1 MRRIVKKSR
10 KHTAEDRR
18 PEEGYTKSMAKQS
31 STTNLQCLQ
40 VWGGTEAADQALA
53 MTGLDG
59 YLYAK
64 PHQGAKRGGDVY
76 YLSSC
81 ASGRITRVLLAD
93 VAGHGS
99 HVAETAQDL
108 RSLMQYYVNFTSQ
121 SKFMQAMNQKFGEI
135 VDDGRFATT
144 VAMSFSAPNRKLSL
158 SNAGHP
164 PPMWYRASEKQW
176 QILGIDPDDNVSQP
190 SADLP
195 FGIQTDA
202 GYQQTDITFKPG
214 DMLFMYTD
222 ALIESRRSDGKQVGV
237 RGLRDQLN
245 QLTSEDP
252 SGIIPALIRHLE
264 EEDAHDLND
273 DDVTAL
279 LISAN
284 GTKHDWRKMLTAPV
298 NAIRGMLRGQPVGP
312 G

>member
-1 MRRIVKKSR
+1 
-10 KHTAEDRR
+10 
-18 PEEGYTKSMAKQS
+18 MAKP
-31 STTNLQCLQ
+31 STTTHLQCLQ
-40 VWGGTEAADQALA
+40 VWGGTEAADQTLA

-59 YLYAK
+59 YLYAR

-81 ASGRITRVLLAD
+81 ASGRITRVMLAD

-108 RSLMQYYVNFTSQ
+108 RSLMQHYVNFTSQ
-121 SKFMQAMNQKFGEI
+121 QKFMQAMNQKFAE
-135 VDDGRFATT
+135 VTESGRFATT
-144 VAMSFSAPNRKLSL
+144 VAMSFLAPKRQLSL

-164 PPMWYRASEKQW
+164 APMWYRASEKRW
-176 QILGIDPDDNVSQP
+176 HVLGVDPDDHESKAE
-190 SADLP
+190 ADLP
-195 FGIQTDA
+195 FGIIEDA

-214 DMLFMYTD
+214 DMLLLYTD
-222 ALIESRRSDGKQVGV
+222 ALIESHGSDGRQVGV
-237 RGLRDQLN
+237 HGLLDRLN
-245 QLTSEDP
+245 ALGTEAPDA
-252 SGIIPALIRHLE
+252 IIPALIERLAD
-264 EEDAHDLND
+264 EDQNDLTD

-284 GTKHDWRKMLTAPV
+284 GTKAEWRKMVAAPF
-298 NAIRGMLRGQPVGP
+298 NAIRGMFKGSPIGP

>member
-1 MRRIVKKSR
+1 
-10 KHTAEDRR
+10 
-18 PEEGYTKSMAKQS
+18 MAKTKP
-31 STTNLQCLQ
+31 TTNLQCLQ
-40 VWGGTEAADQALA
+40 VWGGTEAADQTLA

-81 ASGRITRVLLAD
+81 ASGRITRAILAD

-99 HVAETAQDL
+99 KVSETAQDL

-135 VDDGRFATT
+135 SDDGRFATS
-144 VAMSFSAPNRKLSL
+144 VAMSFFAPSRKLSL

-164 PPMWYRASEKQW
+164 PPMWFRASEKQW
-176 QILGIDPDDNVSQP
+176 QILGIDPEDQSNQA

-195 FGIQTDA
+195 FGIETDA
-202 GYQQTDITFKPG
+202 GYQQTDITFSPG
-214 DMLFMYTD
+214 DMLLMYTD
-222 ALIESRRSDGKQVGV
+222 ALIECRAANGKQIGV
-237 RGLRDQLN
+237 RGLRDRLN
-245 QLTSEDP
+245 QLKKKEPDAVIT
-252 SGIIPALIRHLE
+252 ALIQHLQD
-264 EEDAHDLND
+264 EDANDLSD

-279 LISAN
+279 LIVAN
-284 GTKHDWRKMLTAPV
+284 GKKGEWLKLVLSPYYAM
-298 NAIRGMLRGQPVGP
+298 RGLLQGQPMTVS
-312 G
+312 

>member
-1 MRRIVKKSR
+1 
-10 KHTAEDRR
+10 
-18 PEEGYTKSMAKQS
+18 MAKTKQ
-31 STTNLQCLQ
+31 TTHLHCLQ
-40 VWGGTEAADQALA
+40 VWGGTEAADQKLE

-59 YLYAK
+59 YLYAR

-121 SKFMQAMNQKFGEI
+121 QKFMQAMNQKFAEI
-135 VDDGRFATT
+135 TDDGRFATT
-144 VAMSFSAPNRKLSL
+144 VAMSFFAPARRLSL

-164 PPMWYRASEKQW
+164 APMWYRAADKHW
-176 QILGIDPDDNVSQP
+176 HILGLDPSDQASQA

-195 FGIQTDA
+195 LGIIEDA

-214 DMLFMYTD
+214 DMLLLYTD
-222 ALIESRRSDGKQVGV
+222 ALIECKDVHGKQVGV
-237 RGLRDQLN
+237 RGLLDRLN
-245 QLTSEDP
+245 QIKADP
-252 SGIIPALIRHLE
+252 PDAIIPTLLKRLE
-264 EEDAHDLND
+264 EDDANDLTD

-279 LISAN
+279 LIVAN
-284 GTKHDWRKMLTAPV
+284 GSRQDWRKVITAPI
-298 NAIRGMLRGQPVGP
+298 NAVRGMLRGQPIGP